1 MLRFVLRRAVTLLV
15 TLLVVSMF
23 VFLVTQVVTGKS
35 VCRRLLGQFAT
46 DTQVHACNIRLGLD
60 KPLVV
65 RYGTFLGHA
74 LEGDFGHSLV
84 VNEPVSQVIPDRLG
98 RTLLLAAI

>member
-1 MLRFVLRRAVTLLV
+1 MFCFVLRRLATLLV

-46 DTQVHACNIRLGLD
+46 DAQVQACNVRLGLN
-60 KPLVV
+60 KSLVV

-74 LEGDFGHSLV
+74 ARGDFGHSLV

-98 RTLLLAAI
+98 RTILLAAI